1 MGAECG
7 STQKLYGG
15 LSCEVAA
22 VPLLAILYFKAISG
36 WLRKFCR
43 RHGVTELSVQG
54 EALSVD
60 TSAVEPYYQNLKNK
74 IAAEGYSRC

>member
-1 MGAECG
+1 MQEKALQLFP
-7 STQKLYGG
+7 SLY
-15 LSCEVAA
+15 SDEDETM
-22 VPLLAILYFKAISG
+22 FKASSG

-43 RHGVTELSVQG
+43 RHGVTELFVQG

-60 TSAVEPYYQNLKNK
+60 TSIVKPFCQNLKNK